1 MLKRWIKI
9 FVFVF
14 VIVSMKEFLYSTDSV
29 NSTMTI
35 TVACDSFEPPDATYS
50 TFTIIVAFNYPPTV
64 SIISPTGTFTT
75 EKGFTLNPRPKVWF
89 YATDKN
95 GDQLGDW
102 AFIIADDSNFSVNV
116 STYQFSVSGS
126 GWSPNS
132 SPVSQG
138 TTFYYTPQVNFS
150 KTYHWI
156 KAMVKDYGVLG
167 GGGEDRTVW
176 GTSPAIKIYI
186 NPFTWTDNIVAG
198 QTIIRKVHFDELRYV
213 IDGVRQFRNL
223 APCTWTDTITAGQ
236 TLIRKV
242 HMDELRGC
250 LDDALYVIGESTG
263 SAKWSDYNISAG
275 STMIRAVHIN
285 ELRTEAAKP

>member
-1 MLKRWIKI
+1 MLKRWIK
-9 FVFVF
+9 VFVF
-14 VIVSMKEFLYSTDSV
+14 IFLLMSVKEFLYSTV

-35 TVACDSFEPPDATYS
+35 TVGCNSFTPPDATYS
-50 TFTIIVAFNYPPTV
+50 TFTITVAFNYPPTI

-75 EKGFTLNPRPKVWF
+75 EKGFTLNSRPKVWF

-102 AFIIADDSNFSVNV
+102 AFVIADDDAFSLNV
-116 STYQFSVSGS
+116 STYQFSVSTD
-126 GWSPNS
+126 GWVPIS
-132 SPVSQG
+132 SPVVSG

-213 IDGVRQFRNL
+213 IDGVRQFRNFSS
-223 APCTWTDTITAGQ
+223 CSWTDTLTEGQ

-242 HMDELRGC
+242 HIDEMRSC
-250 LDDALYVIGESTG
+250 LDEPLYVIGESTG

-275 STMIRAVHIN
+275 NTIIRAVHIN
-285 ELRTEAAKP
+285 ELRTEASKP